1 MGKRIR
7 LNESQLKRII
17 KEALEKAL
25 DEPTEMGYNDGGD
38 DRIES
43 VKELCEKEVSR
54 VGANTTYGFLFDKV
68 LKQLNSGEI
77 STVEELEEK
86 VEQYRDWAERNE
98 MMAIEAAANEI
109 LKSIE

>member
-7 LNESQLKRII
+7 LNEAQLKRLI
-17 KEALEKAL
+17 KEAIEKAL
-25 DEPTEMGYNDGGD
+25 EEPTETGYNEGEDSI
-38 DRIES
+38 IES
-43 VKELCEKEVSR
+43 VKELCEREVSR

-68 LKQLNSGEI
+68 LKLLESGEI

-86 VEQYRDWAERNE
+86 VEQYKAWAERNE

-109 LKSIE
+109 LGTIK